1 MRKKGVV
8 LMLGLSLVLAV
19 GAAGLANNWL
29 NARVGKDVVGD
40 NRSVVVAAVQIP
52 FGRKVQP
59 EDLRM
64 MELPKHAVPE
74 GSFASMEGV
83 LGRVSSQMIYPG
95 EVILQGR
102 VSEHLGGSALAALL
116 EPGMRAI
123 SVRVDDVVGVA
134 GFLLPG
140 NLVDIVSTQRE
151 GGQRKAKSETILQK
165 IKVLAVDQLAS
176 QERDG
181 PVIVRAV
188 TLAVTPK
195 QAEQLVEATQQGSVQ
210 LTLRN
215 PLEPDEAPAVAQ
227 VAPAVV
233 AVPKPAAPVYRPAA
247 PARVSVIRGTQMSST
262 TVRN

>member
-8 LMLGLSLVLAV
+8 MMLGLSLVLAL

-29 NARVGKDVVGD
+29 NSRVGTSVASEGV
-40 NRSVVVAAVQIP
+40 SVVVAALEIP
-52 FGRKVQP
+52 FGRKVQA

-64 MELPKHAVPE
+64 LELPPHAIPK
-74 GSFASMEGV
+74 GSFDSLESV
-83 LGRVSSQMIYPG
+83 VGRVSSQVIYPG

-140 NLVDIVSTQRE
+140 NQVDVVSTKRENGQRE
-151 GGQRKAKSETILQK
+151 SKSETILRK
-165 IKVLAVDQLAS
+165 IKVLAVDQIAS

-188 TLAVTPK
+188 TLAVTPR
-195 QAEQLVEATQQGSVQ
+195 QAEQLAEATQEGRVQ

-215 PLEPDEAPAVAQ
+215 PLEPDEPLVVAQAAPAPVPVAK
-227 VAPAVV
+227 PVV
-233 AVPKPAAPVYRPAA
+233 RAYRPPV
-247 PARVSVIRGTQMSST
+247 PARVSVIRGTEMSST